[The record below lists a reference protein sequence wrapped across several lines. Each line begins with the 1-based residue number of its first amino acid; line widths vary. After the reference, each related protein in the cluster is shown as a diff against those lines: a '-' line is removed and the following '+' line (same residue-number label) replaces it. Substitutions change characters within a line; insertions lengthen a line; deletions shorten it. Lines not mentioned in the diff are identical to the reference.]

1 MLTDK
6 KLKALKAREDAWY
19 EVADGRTGLAIRV
32 NKGGAKS
39 WVLRYRDGKKLIR
52 VLLGAS
58 YPDTGLAR
66 ARELATEARKR
77 LAEGHAAVEAKA
89 KKDTVEAVVEDFLD
103 RYGASRYKPRTL
115 GDVRRTLRAEVAKP
129 WKGRTLAG
137 ITRRDVLDLLD
148 NIIDRGTPIRAN
160 RVKAYLSVLLKWA
173 VERGVIQDNP
183 MAGLRTPAKEKRRDR
198 VLSDAELREVWTAAG
213 RVAYPWGPLARLL
226 AVTGQRLSEVA
237 GMQWADLDERQVWR
251 VRDPKND
258 RPHRVPLPALAL
270 EVLEDCKL
278 VKKDGVQAGR
288 GGDWVLSTTAKGPI
302 SGFSKAKML
311 IDDELLDDEK
321 RPRVAPWTFHDLRRT
336 AASGMARLGV
346 NPYTVERV
354 LNHVLGGVQAT
365 YQHYT
370 FEREIGE
377 ALATWNAHLA
387 SLVGESATVVPLKA
401 VS

>member
-39 WVLRYRDGKKLIR
+39 WVLRYRDGKRLVR

-58 YPDTGLAR
+58 YPETGLAR

-77 LAEGHAAVEAKA
+77 LADGHAAVEAKA
-89 KKDTVEAVVEDFLD
+89 KKDTVEEVVEDFLA

-137 ITRRDVLDLLD
+137 IQRRDVLDLLD
-148 NIIDRGTPIRAN
+148 AIIDRGTPIRAN

-173 VERGVIQDNP
+173 VERGILQDNP
-183 MAGLRTPAKEKRRDR
+183 MAGLRTPAKERRRDR
-198 VLSDAELREVWTAAG
+198 VLSDAELRAVWTAAG
-213 RVAYPWGPLARLL
+213 TLTYPWGPLARLL

-237 GMQWADLDERQVWR
+237 GMRWEDIDERGVWS

-258 RPHRVPLPALAL
+258 QPHRVPLPALAL
-270 EVLEDCKL
+270 EVLETCKTE
-278 VKKDGVQAGR
+278 DGKAGR
-288 GGDWVLSTTAKGPI
+288 GGAWVLSTTAKGPV
-302 SGFSKAKML
+302 SGFSKAKKL
-311 IDDELLDDEK
+311 LDDELLDDEK
-321 RPRVAPWTFHDLRRT
+321 RSRVAPWTYHDLRRT
-336 AASGMARLGV
+336 AASGMARVGV
-346 NPYTVERV
+346 SPYTVERV

-370 FEREIGE
+370 FEREIGA
-377 ALATWNAHLA
+377 ALATWSAHVA
-387 SLVGESATVVPLKA
+387 SLVGDSAEVVALRS